1 MQGVVIYE
9 DGNMLRRPLLLI
21 LLKNILCDSLW
32 SLFANAYQMYFECEP
47 DVTQGVTCT
56 PLSAHFDFRRGYYR
70 SSECEG
76 SHCSISTNKVVEST
90 LSEERDVQI
99 NDTLKH

>member
-9 DGNMLRRPLLLI
+9 DENMLQRPLLLI
-21 LLKNILCDSLW
+21 LLKNILCDSLC
-32 SLFANAYQMYFECEP
+32 SLFADAYQKHFECQP
-47 DVTQGVTCT
+47 DVTQGVTCI
-56 PLSAHFDFRRGYYR
+56 PLSAHFDFRRGHCR

-76 SHCSISTNKVVEST
+76 SHCSSSTNKAVEST

-99 NDTLKH
+99 NDTLEP